1 MKIAVTGASG
11 LIGSALVPA
20 LRADGHEV
28 LRLVRRPTRSADEA
42 RWDPSAG
49 TVDRGALAGVEAVI
63 HLAGAGV
70 GDHRWTEAYKREIR
84 ASRVSGTT
92 TISEAMAAL
101 SPKPQVLLSGSAIGW
116 YGDTGDRAIDE
127 SEPAG
132 SGFLAETARAWEAS
146 TAAAETAGIRV
157 AHLRS
162 GLVVS
167 ASGGAW
173 GRRLFPIFRL
183 GLGGRLGSGR
193 QYMSFIS
200 LEDHIRATRFLLAAE
215 QVTGPVNLTA
225 PHPATNAEV
234 TAAMGRALHRPT
246 LFPVPAAALKLVLGE
261 FSSEVLGSQRVI
273 PRRLL
278 DAGFEFRHPHIED
291 ALRAAVSVQATI

>member
-11 LIGSALVPA
+11 LIGSGLVPA

-42 RWDPSAG
+42 RWDPAAG
-49 TVDRGALAGVEAVI
+49 AVDRTALAGVEAVV

-70 GDHRWTEAYKREIR
+70 GDHRWTDAYKREIR
-84 ASRVSGTT
+84 GSRVSGTT
-92 TISEAMAAL
+92 AISEAMAAL
-101 SPKPQVLLSGSAIGW
+101 SPRPRVLLSGSAIGW
-116 YGDTGDRAIDE
+116 YGDTGDRVVDE

-132 SGFLAETARAWEAS
+132 SGFLAETVQAWEAS
-146 TAAAETAGIRV
+146 TAAAEAAGIRV
-157 AHLRS
+157 AHLRT

-167 ASGGAW
+167 GTGGAW
-173 GRRLFPIFRL
+173 GRRLFPIFRM

-193 QYMSFIS
+193 QYVSFIS
-200 LEDHIRATRFLLAAE
+200 LEDHVRAMRFLLGAG

-225 PHPATNAEV
+225 PHPVTNAEI
-234 TAAMGRALHRPT
+234 TAAMGRVLHRPT
-246 LFPVPAAALKLVLGE
+246 VLPVPAVALRIVLGE
-261 FSSEVLGSQRVI
+261 FSSDVLGSQRVI

-278 DAGFEFRHPHIED
+278 DAGFEFRHPRIAD
-291 ALRAAVSVQATI
+291 ALRGALAGKATV